1 MIHQFILAAP
11 KPGLSAT
18 DFQDYWLHTHA
29 VNYASKIPQIRKY
42 LIDSRLPFDN
52 ELAGDP
58 GLPHQGIAEIWLDDE
73 QQQLASLQTPEFLQ
87 GARKDEPNW
96 AAFWLTVVLDTT
108 AYEIVPGPALTEK
121 DPSWVK
127 LTILSKRAP
136 GTDLAD
142 YRERSLEQYAPAL
155 AKTPGVL
162 RYLHAQ
168 TRDGFYGFG
177 EAVLDSIDQLWFAD
191 TGSLSAA
198 LRSPYFA
205 EQVLPARAALT
216 DPRYVWS
223 LVTRENWVLGP
234 ELEA

>member
-11 KPGLSAT
+11 RPGLTAAE
-18 DFQDYWLHTHA
+18 FQDYWLHVHA

-42 LIDSRLPFDN
+42 LIDSRLPFDD

-58 GLPHQGIAEIWLDDE
+58 GLPHQGIAEIWLDNE
-73 QQQLASLQTPEFLQ
+73 QEQLASLQTPEFLQ
-87 GARKDEPNW
+87 GARLDEPTW
-96 AAFWLTVVLDTT
+96 AAFWMTVVLDTT
-108 AYEIVPGPALTEK
+108 AHEIVPGPALREK

-127 LTILSKRAP
+127 LTVLSKRAP

-142 YRERSLEQYAPAL
+142 YRRRSLEQYAPVL

-191 TGSLSAA
+191 PQSLSAA
-198 LRSPYFA
+198 VHSPYFA

-223 LVTRENWVLGP
+223 LITRENWVLGP
-234 ELEA
+234 GQED